1 MSNEISIEISKVFTL
16 MCLLFFHRQGETLAI
31 RDLLREHYA
40 EMKANG
46 TEMKNFR
53 EILLMEE
60 ILHQLRLI
68 V

>member
-1 MSNEISIEISKVFTL
+1 